1 MPQRLNISFFLGLGI
16 SLVSLPFSGLAK
28 AVAEETFEGKG
39 VRTRLLSEARVIAP
53 GQTFTVALTLD
64 HESGFHTYWKNPG
77 TVGMPTSIKWELP
90 EGFSAGAL
98 IWQIPERSKMFKY
111 DVYGYEGNATI
122 LTEITAPED
131 LAPGTI
137 SLAAKASWMAC
148 SDTGCNPGYHTFRL
162 HLPVGENPLLRPEAS
177 HLVDQARSRLPKS
190 LPTLRASAKTKG
202 GKIQLIIEGDVMNQL
217 RDTSNLHFFS
227 SLNHYRIEPIQK
239 IRRKKN
245 SLLITL
251 AKADYAPDQIRRV
264 EGILRSTPEDHAKND
279 GFIARIQAQ
288 VE

>member
-1 MPQRLNISFFLGLGI
+1 MPQRLNISFLLGL
-16 SLVSLPFSGLAK
+16 SLSLLPLPGLAK
-28 AVAEETFEGKG
+28 VVAEEVFESKG
-39 VRTRLLSEARVIAP
+39 VRTRLLSEAKVIAA

-90 EGFSAGAL
+90 EGFRASAL

-122 LTEITAPED
+122 LTEITAPEG
-131 LAPGTI
+131 LSPGTI
-137 SLAAKASWMAC
+137 SLEAKASWMAC

-162 HLPVGENPLLRPEAS
+162 HLPIGEKSLLRPEAS
-177 HLVDQARSRLPKS
+177 QLIDHARSRLPKS

-202 GKIQLIIEGDVMNQL
+202 EKIQLIIEGDALDQL
-217 RDTSNLHFFS
+217 QYTANLHFFS

-245 SLLITL
+245 SLFIMLP
-251 AKADYAPDQIRRV
+251 KADYAPDQIRRV
-264 EGILRSTPEDHAKND
+264 EGILRGTQKDHAKRD

-288 VE
+288 VK